1 MWASSTYHQSRFSML
16 PFTLGAVLC
25 ISALIKVKCLSESV
39 YLSFAE
45 KPQGAHFQYYLSLK
59 QQVLTILQFWKI
71 SANETLHQLSQMN
84 TTW

>member
-25 ISALIKVKCLSESV
+25 ISVLIKVKCLSESV

-45 KPQGAHFQYYLSLK
+45 KPRGARFQYYLSLK
-59 QQVLTILQFWKI
+59 QQVLTILEF
-71 SANETLHQLSQMN
+71 
-84 TTW
+84 